1 MTVFYRIFGFYDY
14 FFTFPGFP
22 ARDDPVFILQKVPLS
37 VCIFVRACYFITY
50 FDLQMPHRG
59 FTQRAHPPK
68 ERQDIMEEAIREKLE
83 ELRGML
89 QADGGDLEVV
99 SITGKTVL
107 LRLRGACGACPHAQM
122 TLKDGIER
130 ILRESVDPEIVVE
143 RA

>member
-1 MTVFYRIFGFYDY
+1 MVDLSQNFSEFSPNPEQLRS
-14 FFTFPGFP
+14 
-22 ARDDPVFILQKVPLS
+22 ILTSPEGQAL
-37 VCIFVRACYFITY
+37 VR
-50 FDLQMPHRG
+50 L
-59 FTQRAHPPK
+59 
-68 ERQDIMEEAIREKLE
+68 
-83 ELRGML
+83 L

-99 SITGKTVL
+99 SITGKNVL